1 VRKIRRPEKGI
12 STATEPKSAREKSQL
27 ERAVDDAELLLN
39 YAAQQGVKVEKDTL
53 EVIAGA
59 RELFEQGKLTGT
71 LKADFYNNFGVLS
84 RVASPVTVDSLKS
97 CAVEKE
103 FPSWLSNWFAEG
115 KAPKWLP
122 KWMVS
127 RYKDTD
133 AKRALRFYRTM
144 GLWGLIFLVA
154 LQGYWVVGSYLME
167 SIPIVSED
175 PKKREEGISQEAQ
188 WIVVREQKENKQNKS
203 EPAVYSTSGGTPRPT
218 PTSEMRAALQA
229 KQNGTGDD
237 TKLKEEIDGITET
250 RIHMKS
256 YSFSGPLLSSKLG
269 MPLKVLR
276 T

>member
-1 VRKIRRPEKGI
+1 M
-12 STATEPKSAREKSQL
+12 
-27 ERAVDDAELLLN
+27 
-39 YAAQQGVKVEKDTL
+39 
-53 EVIAGA
+53 IAGA

-122 KWMVS
+122 KWM
-127 RYKDTD
+127 
-133 AKRALRFYRTM
+133 
-144 GLWGLIFLVA
+144 
-154 LQGYWVVGSYLME
+154 
-167 SIPIVSED
+167 
-175 PKKREEGISQEAQ
+175 
-188 WIVVREQKENKQNKS
+188 
-203 EPAVYSTSGGTPRPT
+203 T